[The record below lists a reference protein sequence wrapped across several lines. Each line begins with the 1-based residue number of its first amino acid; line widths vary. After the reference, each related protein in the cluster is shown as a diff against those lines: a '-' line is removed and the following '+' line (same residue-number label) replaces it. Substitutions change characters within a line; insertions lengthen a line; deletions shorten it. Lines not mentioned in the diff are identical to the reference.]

1 MFIAASKRFK
11 SQFGFPHMEREREE
25 FALAE
30 RGLHHSS
37 DKEQGDF

>member
-30 RGLHHSS
+30 IGLHDLS